1 MDIQTIENEERR
13 KLLSGG
19 IQANYGDVIIHS
31 PSPTRGST
39 IIEPVLLMFLLA
51 KTLSALL
58 RRRNHLQ
65 SRVQEYL
72 NYPETLHT
80 HVPAGRD
87 TRAVSRSSSI
97 ILKSSI
103 HMSLLAETLALLRR
117 RNHLQ
122 SRVQE
127 YLNYPETLHTHVPAG
142 RDTRAVSRSSSTIL
156 KPSILMSLLAE
167 TLGQSTNRFPINIVI
182 EQLLL
187 RFSTIKKTSSSTI
200 LKPSI
205 LMSLLAETLGQST
218 NRFPINIV
226 IEQLLLR
233 FSTIKKTSSS
243 TILKPSI
250 LMSLLA
256 ETLGQS
262 TNRFPINIVIEQLLL
277 RFSTIKKTSSST
289 ILKPPHTH
297 VPAGRDTLGQST
309 NRFPINIV
317 IEQLL
322 LRFSTI
328 KKTAVSRSSSTILKP
343 SILMS
348 LLAETLGQSTN
359 RFPIN
364 IVIEQLL
371 LRFSTIKKTSSS
383 TILKPSILMSL
394 LAETLDTVITN
405 LLEYRTCRVLL
416 ELPHDNCTDPV
427 SPNVE
432 DLVQPTTAHIITG
445 RALLE
450 AFVPSCMAVLIGP
463 WSDANG
469 RKPFMVISLAGISL
483 TYFCWGC
490 LSLLPNLHP
499 YVFLLA
505 SLPMSLSGGSCAV
518 YLLTY
523 CYISDVTDEH
533 TRSFR

>member
-1 MDIQTIENEERR
+1 MSFIEIENEERR

-51 KTLSALL
+51 KTLS
-58 RRRNHLQ
+58 
-65 SRVQEYL
+65 
-72 NYPETLHT
+72 
-80 HVPAGRD
+80 
-87 TRAVSRSSSI
+87 
-97 ILKSSI
+97 
-103 HMSLLAETLALLRR
+103 
-117 RNHLQ
+117 
-122 SRVQE
+122 
-127 YLNYPETLHTHVPAG
+127 
-142 RDTRAVSRSSSTIL
+142 
-156 KPSILMSLLAE
+156 
-167 TLGQSTNRFPINIVI
+167 
-182 EQLLL
+182 
-187 RFSTIKKTSSSTI
+187 
-200 LKPSI
+200 
-205 LMSLLAETLGQST
+205 
-218 NRFPINIV
+218 
-226 IEQLLLR
+226 
-233 FSTIKKTSSS
+233 
-243 TILKPSI
+243 
-250 LMSLLA
+250 
-256 ETLGQS
+256 
-262 TNRFPINIVIEQLLL
+262 
-277 RFSTIKKTSSST
+277 
-289 ILKPPHTH
+289 
-297 VPAGRDTLGQST
+297 
-309 NRFPINIV
+309 
-317 IEQLL
+317 
-322 LRFSTI
+322 
-328 KKTAVSRSSSTILKP
+328 
-343 SILMS
+343 
-348 LLAETLGQSTN
+348 
-359 RFPIN
+359 
-364 IVIEQLL
+364 
-371 LRFSTIKKTSSS
+371 
-383 TILKPSILMSL
+383 
-394 LAETLDTVITN
+394 DTVITN

-533 TRSFR
+533 TRSFRMAGLMTAFAASNVFGVVLAPLLMDLRQSLNPYPSIFFLSAFLQLVSAFYTHWYIQESVHVQLIREKVFLTLSHVRTLFSACFRHRRGNARPMILLLAATLILRIFIIEGEEAILYLSVREMFSWQLHDYSAYFCFNNIVIGVGALVGVWLFTKVLGIPNTLSVAIVFSAHCLRSTMMAIASSSEQFYYASLVSIFVTTSDPICHTELSRIVPQQELGKVFALTSILESFTPIGAAPLYTFVYRNTFLQVPGAVFLVSAALSITAVLMVSIVFRHPEICNGRVLPNMLPGRIQRRAY